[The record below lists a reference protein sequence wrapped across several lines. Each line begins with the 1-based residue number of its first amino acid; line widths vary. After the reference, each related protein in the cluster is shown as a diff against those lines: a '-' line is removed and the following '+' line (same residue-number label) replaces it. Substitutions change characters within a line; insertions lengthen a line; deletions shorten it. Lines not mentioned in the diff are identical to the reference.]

1 MEGCIAG
8 YGKKELSSPF
18 EIAGP
23 LTESLLMANL
33 AIRAADIQG
42 KNDKGKTIYPGR
54 YRKLLWD
61 NKQMKVTN
69 YDEVNQFVK
78 RDYREGWKLGE
89 K

>member
-1 MEGCIAG
+1 M
-8 YGKKELSSPF
+8 ELSSPF

-33 AIRAADIQG
+33 AIRAADIQ
-42 KNDKGKTIYPGR
+42 KINDKGRAIYPGR
-54 YRKLLWD
+54 YRKLLWNND
-61 NKQMKVTN
+61 QMKITN

-78 RDYREGWKLGE
+78 RDYRQGWKLGE